1 MSFPVASSSV
11 ASAPATSTQLP
22 VSQTGGQEISQTLA
36 PASACQSAPQSG
48 VRRGPQSGPTPD
60 NSPGA
65 TAGAAATSSALPA
78 SPWRNLA
85 LLAASQAA
93 LMTCIS
99 LMLATSA
106 LIGKSL
112 ATPALASLPLAVQYL
127 GTLFALY
134 PVARLLVRRNPATVF
149 AGGALCGAV
158 GFALA
163 ALGIASGSFA
173 LFALAGLA
181 IGAFGAVGQY
191 YRFVAADA
199 VAPELRSTAISLTL
213 SGGLI
218 AALAGPAL
226 ARWSRHLLAP
236 EFAASLGLLAGLALL
251 AALLARGLR
260 LPAKA
265 AQAQPSAAGTAAP
278 QPLRALLAQRSDL
291 RLAVLAAVIGYALMN
306 LLMTATPLAM
316 LCSRLDFAAS
326 STVIQWHVVAM
337 FLPSFFTGQLIRR
350 WGAPTV
356 MLAGCAA
363 TVASIG
369 VALGGSTLAD
379 FEGALILLGIGWNF
393 LYIGATGYLVERC
406 PASHRAS
413 LQATNDMLVFASVA
427 LATFAAAPLVDRH
440 GWAWLNTAALPVILW
455 LALLLLRQ
463 IGRERRMGVA
473 G

>member
-1 MSFPVASSSV
+1 MSSAVTASPVASSS
-11 ASAPATSTQLP
+11 APARQA
-22 VSQTGGQEISQTLA
+22 GGPENSPNPA
-36 PASACQSAPQSG
+36 PESGPPCAPQPG
-48 VRRGPQSGPTPD
+48 LQSSCQPGHSSS
-60 NSPGA
+60 NLPGA
-65 TAGAAATSSALPA
+65 TAGAAAASSKSPA
-78 SPWRNLA
+78 APWRNLA

-134 PVARLLVRRNPATVF
+134 PVARLLARRRPATVF
-149 AGGALCGAV
+149 AGGALCGAL

-191 YRFVAADA
+191 YRFVAAGA

-213 SGGLI
+213 SGGLV

-236 EFAASLGLLAGLALL
+236 EFTASLGLLAGLALL
-251 AALLARGLR
+251 AAGLAAALR

-265 AQAQPSAAGTAAP
+265 TDNPPATSAVAAGER
-278 QPLRALLAQRSDL
+278 QSLLALLAQRSDL

-337 FLPSFFTGQLIRR
+337 FLPSFFTGHLIRR

-363 TVASIG
+363 TVASIA
-369 VALGGSTLAD
+369 VALGGHTLAD

-393 LYIGATGYLVERC
+393 LYIGATGYLVERS

-413 LQATNDMLVFASVA
+413 LQAANDMLVFASVA
-427 LATFAAAPLVDRH
+427 TATFAAAPLVDRY
-440 GWAWLNTAALPVILW
+440 GWPWLNTAALPAILL
-455 LALLLLRQ
+455 LALLLLRE
-463 IGRERRMGVA
+463 IVRERRAVVA

>member
-1 MSFPVASSSV
+1 MSSSLASSQSASSS
-11 ASAPATSTQLP
+11 APARQAGGP
-22 VSQTGGQEISQTLA
+22 ENSQKTVPESG
-36 PASACQSAPQSG
+36 PPRAPQP
-48 VRRGPQSGPTPD
+48 GPQPGHSSANP
-60 NSPGA
+60 PGA
-65 TAGAAATSSALPA
+65 TAGAAAASSKPPA
-78 SPWRNLA
+78 APWRNLA

-134 PVARLLVRRNPATVF
+134 PVARLLARRRPATVF
-149 AGGALCGAV
+149 AGGALCGAL

-213 SGGLI
+213 SGGLV

-226 ARWSRHLLAP
+226 ARWSRHLLVP
-236 EFAASLGLLAGLALL
+236 EFTASLGLLAGLALL
-251 AALLARGLR
+251 AAGLAAALR
-260 LPAKA
+260 LPAKVA
-265 AQAQPSAAGTAAP
+265 DNSPATSAAAAGER
-278 QPLRALLAQRSDL
+278 QSLLVLLAQRSDL

-337 FLPSFFTGQLIRR
+337 FLPSFFTGHLIRR

-363 TVASIG
+363 TAASIA
-369 VALGGSTLAD
+369 VALGGHTLAD

-393 LYIGATGYLVERC
+393 LYIGATGYLVERS

-413 LQATNDMLVFASVA
+413 LQAANDMLVFASVA
-427 LATFAAAPLVDRH
+427 TATFAAAPLIDRY
-440 GWAWLNTAALPVILW
+440 GWPWLNTAALPAILL
-455 LALLLLRQ
+455 LALLLLRE
-463 IGRERRMGVA
+463 IGRERRAAVVG
-473 G
+473 